1 MLKPFMKEEK
11 KLLTGF
17 KIEYFHFIIMKFMNK
32 WKHQQQQQKNKKKK
46 KRRTKKNKTKNN
58 LMQKKLKNG

>member
-1 MLKPFMKEEK
+1 MKEEK

-32 WKHQQQQQKNKKKK
+32 WKHQQQQQQKNKKKK